1 LRLKAG
7 AEAFDNPGV
16 GWRGRLLVAVAIIV
30 AVEAALATPTLE
42 ARFDVAPI
50 TTAVARQR
58 LQAATVELIGLGCD
72 LSLRQGSAVALGPD
86 RLVTSAHVVEAFRT
100 LDIVPGASGP
110 IQAARA
116 DVRIAVGADVA
127 TVHGAGLGAR
137 PLALA
142 PYDPVPGEG
151 VWLSGYLHDSGRLQ
165 VLPARVVDYLSG
177 RKLGQPRPVMR
188 LDVAARPGMSGGA
201 VLDQAGR
208 LAGIVFGVE
217 GVTNDSLVVPASAL
231 RRALTDRLVVDRACA
246 LSR

>member
-1 LRLKAG
+1 MA
-7 AEAFDNPGV
+7 
-16 GWRGRLLVAVAIIV
+16 VAVIV
-30 AVEAALATPTLE
+30 AVEAALTTPTLE

-50 TTAVARQR
+50 TTAEARQR

-72 LSLRQGSAVALGPD
+72 LGLRQGTGVALGPD
-86 RLVTSAHVVEAFRT
+86 RLVTSAHVVQAFRT
-100 LDIVPGASGP
+100 LDIVPADSGP
-110 IQAARA
+110 IHAARS
-116 DVRIAVGADVA
+116 DVRIAAGADVA